1 VIAAFFASI
10 PAMIVLTGVLTG
22 VAAAIPGLF
31 LVLRGQ
37 AMLTD
42 AMAHAIVLGI
52 VAVWLATGAT
62 AGPAV
67 IAGAAAAGLLCVL
80 ATSALAASGLVRDD
94 AAIGLVFP
102 AMFALGVLLI
112 NLNARNLHLDA
123 HAVLLGEIGF
133 VWLDTVALS
142 GIEVPRAVLWL
153 AVMATLNA
161 LFVTAFWKELKL
173 AAFDPGLAA
182 AHGLRPRLLGNALL
196 ALTSATAVAAFDAVG
211 VVLFV
216 AFAIVPA
223 ATALLL
229 TDRLGTALALALAVA
244 ALAAV
249 IGYPVAVAADVSI
262 GGTMALTAGVALAT
276 ATAFAPRH
284 GLVAV
289 ARRRAEARVDADC
302 RTLVTHLAT
311 HERGTDAAT
320 ETAAEAL
327 ATHLRWSDARIAETL
342 VAAQDRGLVRRDEG
356 RIDLMPQ
363 GRALAAAQEPRAP

>member
-1 VIAAFFASI
+1 MIDAVFASI
-10 PAMIVLTGVLTG
+10 PAMIVLTGVLAG

-62 AGPAV
+62 AGPVV

-80 ATSALAASGLVRDD
+80 ATSAVAATGLVRGD

-102 AMFALGVLLI
+102 AMFAAGVLLI
-112 NLNARNLHLDA
+112 NLNARDLHLDA
-123 HAVLLGEIGF
+123 HSVLLGEIGF
-133 VWLDTVALS
+133 VWLDTLPVA
-142 GIEVPRAVLWL
+142 GVEVPRAVLWL
-153 AVMATLNA
+153 AAMAALNA
-161 LFVTAFWKELKL
+161 AFVAAFWKELKL

-182 AHGLRPRLLGNALL
+182 ALGLRPRLMGNVLL

-216 AFAIVPA
+216 AFAAVPA

-229 TDRLGTALALALAVA
+229 TDRLGVALALALAVA
-244 ALAAV
+244 ALAAMA
-249 IGYPVAVAADVSI
+249 GYPVAVAADVSI
-262 GGTMALTAGVALAT
+262 GGAMALSAGAALAAT
-276 ATAFAPRH
+276 AAFAPRH
-284 GLVAV
+284 GIAAR
-289 ARRRAEARVDADC
+289 ARRRAAALRDADC

-311 HERGTDAAT
+311 HENDPDAAT

-327 ATHLRWSDARIAETL
+327 ATHLRWHAPRIAETL
-342 VAAQDRGLVRRDEG
+342 TLAQDRGLVRRGKG
-356 RIDLMPQ
+356 RIILTPQ
-363 GRALAAAQEPRAP
+363 GRALAAAQDPRPA

>member
-1 VIAAFFASI
+1 VIESFFASI

-52 VAVWLATGAT
+52 VAVWLATGAV
-62 AGPAV
+62 AGPVV

-80 ATSALAASGLVRDD
+80 ATSAMAATGLVRDD

-102 AMFALGVLLI
+102 AMFAAGVLLI

-133 VWLDTVALS
+133 VWLDTVPA
-142 GIEVPRAVLWL
+142 GGVEVPRAVLWL
-153 AVMATLNA
+153 GGMAALNA
-161 LFVTAFWKELKL
+161 AFVVAFWKELKL

-182 AHGLRPRLLGNALL
+182 ALGLRPRLMGNALL

-216 AFAIVPA
+216 AFAVVPA

-229 TDRLGTALALALAVA
+229 TDRLGAALALALAVA
-244 ALAAV
+244 AGAALA
-249 IGYPVAVAADVSI
+249 GYPLAVAADVSI
-262 GGTMALTAGVALAT
+262 GGTMALTAGAALA
-276 ATAFAPRH
+276 AAAALAPRH
-284 GLVAV
+284 GFVAV
-289 ARRRAEARVDADC
+289 GRRQAAVRHEADC

-311 HERGTDAAT
+311 HEDGPDAGT
-320 ETAAEAL
+320 ETAADAL
-327 ATHLRWSDARIAETL
+327 ASHLHWTETRIAETL
-342 VAAQDRGLVRRDEG
+342 TAAQDRGLVTRAPD
-356 RIDLMPQ
+356 RIALTAQ
-363 GRALAAAQEPRAP
+363 GRAMAAAQDPRPR

>member
-1 VIAAFFASI
+1 VIDAFFASI

-42 AMAHAIVLGI
+42 AMSHAIVLGI

-62 AGPAV
+62 AGPVV

-80 ATSALAASGLVRDD
+80 ATSAVAATGLVRDD

-102 AMFALGVLLI
+102 AMFAAGVLLI

-133 VWLDTVALS
+133 VWLDTVALA
-142 GIEVPRAVLWL
+142 GVEVPRAVLWL
-153 AVMATLNA
+153 GAMAALNGA
-161 LFVTAFWKELKL
+161 FVAAFWKELKL

-182 AHGLRPRLLGNALL
+182 ALGLRPRLLGNVLL

-223 ATALLL
+223 ATGLLL
-229 TDRLGTALALALAVA
+229 TDRLGVALALALAIA
-244 ALAAV
+244 AGAAGLA
-249 IGYPVAVAADVSI
+249 YPLAVAADVSI
-262 GGTMALTAGVALAT
+262 GGAMALAAGAALA
-276 ATAFAPRH
+276 AAAALAPRH
-284 GLVAV
+284 GLIAS
-289 ARRRAEARVDADC
+289 ARRRAEARRDTDC

-311 HERGTDAAT
+311 HEDGPDAAA

-327 ATHLRWSDARIAETL
+327 ATHLHWTAARIADTL
-342 VAAQDRGLVRRDEG
+342 STAQDRGLVQRAPG
-356 RIDLMPQ
+356 RIALTPQ
-363 GRALAAAQEPRAP
+363 GRALSAAQDPRPA